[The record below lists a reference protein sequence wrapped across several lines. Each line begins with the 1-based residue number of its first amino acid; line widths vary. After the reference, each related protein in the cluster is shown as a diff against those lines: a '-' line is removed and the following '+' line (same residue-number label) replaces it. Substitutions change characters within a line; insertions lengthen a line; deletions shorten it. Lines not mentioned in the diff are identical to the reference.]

1 MNQRFSGIGNR
12 ESGIGERGCSTPEF
26 PRGGAAPASRLLPL
40 FPFPIPDSRFPT
52 NSPAPNVLPASTY
65 ATRPFWLTVA
75 MIWRNTVVIPV
86 LRCPR
91 ISVNFPFGSPPM
103 GSSASRSAMPVA
115 TPRDPPRGVGT
126 SSSSWWRRAETAA
139 LMGGQ
144 AWSRIRA
151 DTEEKPKIRATK
163 KNPLSAARSARSAF
177 RRNPEEDRD
186 YGTK

>member
-1 MNQRFSGIGNR
+1 VGRGGRMNQRFSGIGNR
-12 ESGIGERGCSTPEF
+12 GSGIGERCPTPEF
-26 PRGGAAPASRLLPL
+26 PRGGADPASRLLPL
-40 FPFPIPDSRFPT
+40 FRFPIPDSRFPT
-52 NSPAPNVLPASTY
+52 KSPAPNVLSASTN

-75 MIWRNTVVIPV
+75 MIWRNTVVTPA

-91 ISVNFPFGSPPM
+91 ISVNLPFGSPPM

-126 SSSSWWRRAETAA
+126 SSSSWRRRAETAA

-151 DTEEKPKIRATK
+151 DTEEKPKIRGTRK
-163 KNPLSAARSARSAF
+163 TRSQPPGRPISVPNKS
-177 RRNPEEDRD
+177 RK
-186 YGTK
+186 GG